1 MPCLALPGSA
11 NFAKLIASARHQ
23 SRAPLQRSPFVRRIR
38 RAMTACKYRSP
49 RPRLVNGSLTLGVYP
64 LLTERLRRM
73 PPRRSVVD
81 FMHLWELAE
90 SSVQWLS
97 VVVRVRIYRWIE
109 SWPAIASSDFE
120 SFLPD
125 PSIS

>member
-1 MPCLALPGSA
+1 M
-11 NFAKLIASARHQ
+11 
-23 SRAPLQRSPFVRRIR
+23 
-38 RAMTACKYRSP
+38 
-49 RPRLVNGSLTLGVYP
+49 
-64 LLTERLRRM
+64 
-73 PPRRSVVD
+73 D

-125 PSIS
+125 PSISYSPILPTIYSSTESFYAPTIPLWTVSMTLGTSS